1 MISGLVVS
9 TPLKDISRLG
19 CLVPIYGNMFETTNQ
34 YQIQMVHIAGLI
46 NDFISGDIMEYL
58 ILDIMVI
65 ASCYFTMG
73 LSLHIVPSSHN
84 CGADGELV
92 A

>member
-1 MISGLVVS
+1 MFSPNIW
-9 TPLKDISRLG
+9 KH
-19 CLVPIYGNMFETTNQ
+19 VPNHQ
-34 YQIQMVHIAGLI
+34 VHIPGLI